1 MIRNKA
7 GVLTAE
13 ILEAITKRY
22 VIFDK
27 PIPESVLKL
36 KDEAMALFAEV
47 YDKSDENLHP
57 KYEQRLLEIKK
68 QLAEE
73 FGQGDLS

>member
-1 MIRNKA
+1 MLA
-7 GVLTAE
+7 AE

-27 PIPESVLKL
+27 PIPASVLKL

-47 YDKSDENLHP
+47 YDKSDEYIP
-57 KYEQRLLEIKK
+57 PRYEQQLLEIQK

-73 FGQGDLS
+73 LDKGD

>member
-1 MIRNKA
+1 MKRNKA
-7 GVLTAE
+7 SVLAAE

-27 PIPESVLKL
+27 PIPASVLKL
-36 KDEAMALFAEV
+36 KDEAMSLFTEV
-47 YDKSDENLHP
+47 YDKSDENLP
-57 KYEQRLLEIKK
+57 SKYEQQLLEIKK

-73 FGQGDLS
+73 FDKGNLS

>member
-1 MIRNKA
+1 MKRNKA
-7 GVLTAE
+7 SVLAAE

-27 PIPESVLKL
+27 PIPASVLKL

-47 YDKSDENLHP
+47 YDKTDEEIP
-57 KYEQRLLEIKK
+57 PRYEQQLLEIQK
-68 QLAEE
+68 QLAGELDK
-73 FGQGDLS
+73 GDR

>member
-1 MIRNKA
+1 MKRNKA
-7 GVLTAE
+7 SVLAAE

-27 PIPESVLKL
+27 PIPASVLKL
-36 KDEAMALFAEV
+36 KDEAMAIFAEV
-47 YDKSDENLHP
+47 YDKSDENLPP
-57 KYEQRLLEIKK
+57 KYEQQLLEIKK

-73 FGQGDLS
+73 FDKGDLS